1 MIKVKY
7 ILYTLPQ
14 TKALQGPQIYMQQWQ
29 Y

>member
-7 ILYTLPQ
+7 ILYTLPL
-14 TKALQGPQIYMQQWQ
+14 TKTLQGPQIYMQEWQ